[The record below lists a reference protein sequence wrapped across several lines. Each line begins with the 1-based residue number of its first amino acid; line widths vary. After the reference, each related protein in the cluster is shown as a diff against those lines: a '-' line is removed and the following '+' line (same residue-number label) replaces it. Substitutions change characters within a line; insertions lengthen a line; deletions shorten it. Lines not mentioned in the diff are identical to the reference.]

1 MISPWYY
8 IGIVACIALSAFF
21 SAAEMAYS
29 SLNRLRIDNAAEDG
43 SRRARLAGKIAD
55 RYDDALSAI
64 LIGNNLVN
72 IAGTALATVACIL
85 LTCEP
90 TM

>member
-1 MISPWYY
+1 MSTYLIAA
-8 IGIVACIALSAFF
+8 GICLLLSAFF

-55 RYDDALSAI
+55 SIAI
-64 LIGNNLVN
+64 MYRGQIIEQSGADEIIRAPKEAYTKRLIEDVPKL
-72 IAGTALATVACIL
+72 
-85 LTCEP
+85 
-90 TM
+90 